1 MMAAHLRHRNK
12 PTSLAARIREAE
24 RQVSDRRSGVGV
36 RAATLVRKIH
46 RQMTAPASLLLAG
59 GIGFVIG
66 ELTTR
71 TPNVRGTAE
80 PPGADQATPLRTVLN
95 LFTSVR
101 TLYAA
106 LPIAWMMKS
115 YQKPDASV
123 KARRRRSHRAS
134 ADSRA
139 AREGQGGR

>member
-1 MMAAHLRHRNK
+1 MMDAHLRHRNK
-12 PTSLAARIREAE
+12 PGSLAARISAAE

-71 TPNVRGTAE
+71 TPKVRGAAE
-80 PPGADQATPLRTVLN
+80 HPGVHQATPLRTALN

-123 KARRRRSHRAS
+123 KARKRRSHRAS
-134 ADSRA
+134 AASGA
-139 AREGQGGR
+139 GRERQGGR